1 MVRGKSNFLAFPL
14 QCTTKDGYALN
25 ENQQAI
31 KDPLYIPVGPITRVR
46 SKKIKEVLNG
56 LIQEIWADS
65 KTGHSKLGPKED
77 EGVINL
83 I

>member
-46 SKKIKEVLNG
+46 SKKIKETLNG
-56 LIQEIWADS
+56 LI
-65 KTGHSKLGPKED
+65 
-77 EGVINL
+77 
-83 I
+83 